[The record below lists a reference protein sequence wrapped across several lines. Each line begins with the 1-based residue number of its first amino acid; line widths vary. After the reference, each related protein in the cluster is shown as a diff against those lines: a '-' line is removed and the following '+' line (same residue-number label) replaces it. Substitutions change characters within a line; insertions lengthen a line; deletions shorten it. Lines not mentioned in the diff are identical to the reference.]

1 MNTTLAGKRG
11 EALAAEYLRKK
22 GYTLL
27 EAGYRSRYGEI
38 DLIVKKRGIVAMV
51 EVKSRKSDRFAKAL
65 EAVDAHKQQRLRLTA
80 LQWLGEQEKPPQIRF
95 DVIEV
100 YPGGEI
106 HHLVFLQ
113 QQPGVFFQPFQSPF
127 GQGNVPCE
135 TSLGD
140 HIGKAHLISPF
151 APAKSS
157 APQYP
162 KG

>member
-100 YPGGEI
+100 YSGGEI
-106 HHLVFLQ
+106 HHLENAF
-113 QQPGVFFQPFQSPF
+113 
-127 GQGNVPCE
+127 E
-135 TSLGD
+135 
-140 HIGKAHLISPF
+140 
-151 APAKSS
+151 
-157 APQYP
+157 
-162 KG
+162 

>member
-65 EAVDAHKQQRLRLTA
+65 EAAGR
-80 LQWLGEQEKPPQIRF
+80 PQAAKAAADRF
-95 DVIEV
+95 AMA
-100 YPGGEI
+100 GGA
-106 HHLVFLQ
+106 
-113 QQPGVFFQPFQSPF
+113 
-127 GQGNVPCE
+127 
-135 TSLGD
+135 
-140 HIGKAHLISPF
+140 GKAASDPL
-151 APAKSS
+151 
-157 APQYP
+157 
-162 KG
+162 

>member
-1 MNTTLAGKRG
+1 MNTTLAGKKG

-65 EAVDAHKQQRLRLTA
+65 EAVDAHKQQRLR
-80 LQWLGEQEKPPQIRF
+80 QQEKPPQIRF

-106 HHLVFLQ
+106 HHLENAF
-113 QQPGVFFQPFQSPF
+113 
-127 GQGNVPCE
+127 E
-135 TSLGD
+135 
-140 HIGKAHLISPF
+140 
-151 APAKSS
+151 
-157 APQYP
+157 
-162 KG
+162 